1 MLQPID
7 DYNQFKEKFRIKF
20 HNILDLYPDLRSFFY
35 EIFFEGTAYVVGGF
49 LRDLANGKDPRDLD
63 IILKI
68 PPNKISKLLLISH
81 LDYKLN
87 RMGGAKIFLD
97 NFEIDLWSI
106 ENNWGFKTG
115 LIKMNEQYIV
125 DNIASGCFYNFD
137 SLVINVHKSMELS
150 VKNYNE
156 SVNNKELDILR
167 RGVEYKKLNP
177 TIEAN
182 ILKAFYIK
190 KRYNFSFS
198 ESCSHYLISRLLFLQ
213 DNYESTSSRLLA
225 VKKQYPKYNNALTD
239 SITIEYVNEL
249 LKNNNTSSLFG
260 F

>member
-1 MLQPID
+1 MLQPIN
-7 DYNQFKEKFRIKF
+7 DYNLFKDKFRQEFQI
-20 HNILDLYPDLRSFFY
+20 ILDLYPELKCFFY
-35 EIFFEGTAYVVGGF
+35 EVFLEGTAYVVGGF
-49 LRDLANGKDPRDLD
+49 LRDLANGKSPKDLD

-68 PPNKISKLLLISH
+68 SPNKISKLLLTSQ

-87 RMGGAKIFLD
+87 RMGGAKIFLN

-106 ENNWGFKTG
+106 ENNWGFKTK

-125 DNIASGCFYNFD
+125 ENIASGCFYNFD

-156 SVNNKELDILR
+156 SVNKKELDILR
-167 RGVEYKKLNP
+167 KGIEYKKLNP

-190 KRYNFSFS
+190 NIYGFSFS
-198 ESCSHYLISRLLFLQ
+198 ESCLDYIISRLLFLQ
-213 DNYESTSSRLLA
+213 DNYESIFSRLLT
-225 VKKQYPKYNNALTD
+225 VKKQYPKYDKSLTD
-239 SITIEYVNEL
+239 DIIVTYVNEL
-249 LKNNNTSSLFG
+249 LANNKTSSLFD